1 MLTPTVTQFLA
12 EISNI
17 LSSRDAQKLCSYLVI
32 EPPYAPI
39 YETLRSEVRSS
50 FNSQDGTSAQRLE
63 STCLDKL
70 NSVLTEP
77 EGYAPTWTAFN
88 KFMAQY
94 FIFLRDV
101 DVSNLL
107 TTYELLSE
115 LLQKAN
121 SALTHSTSG
130 VLLLPT
136 VISYSRML
144 SRLAIGLDKQPHLI
158 AHLRS
163 TSSDDGSARETLPE
177 RAANTLRQAFVTCL
191 NDRSG
196 SSASGLDAAGLPEGK
211 KRGIYTIANLC
222 LKILFQCRKIR
233 GAAQIFEN
241 IYNQSPPL
249 RAFGKA
255 ERVTYLYYLGR
266 WSWAN
271 GHFYRAQKALQG
283 AWNEC
288 HARCG
293 RQSRLIAIYLVAANL
308 VCGRFPRREIL
319 DRCEGLQERFEPV
332 CLAIRRGD
340 LVGFRRL
347 LGPESPHYG
356 FFARYRIDLQ
366 IRNRCEVFVWRSMV
380 RKCFLI
386 CGDPGAPENR
396 KAPTL
401 DLNML
406 LAAWRWQE
414 RSYLLQTTGGNGSSN
429 TYVDPDFEGAEG
441 TDLSIDGSV
450 EMFDMTEVISRM
462 TSLIHQDL
470 VNGFLAHKSQ
480 KLAIQGARQKG
491 AVAGGFPSIWKII
504 SSRSSDEVPGWKLEM
519 KTGGALGRGGFGP
532 GQVVNLSGARP
543 VGVS

>member
-1 MLTPTVTQFLA
+1 MLTPTLTQFLS
-12 EISNI
+12 EISGI
-17 LSSRDAQKLCSYLVI
+17 LSNRDAQKLCSYLVI

-63 STCLDKL
+63 STCLGKL
-70 NSVLTEP
+70 ESVLKGA
-77 EGYAPTWTAFN
+77 EGDQTWTAFN
-88 KFMAQY
+88 KFIAQY
-94 FIFLRDV
+94 FFFLRDV
-101 DVSNLL
+101 DVGNLL
-107 TTYELLSE
+107 ATYELLSE

-121 SALTHSTSG
+121 SALKHPGSG

-136 VISYSRML
+136 VVSYSRML

-158 AHLRS
+158 AHLRP
-163 TSSDDGSARETLPE
+163 TASDEGARETLPE
-177 RAANTLRQAFVTCL
+177 RAANTIRDAFVTCL
-191 NDRSG
+191 NDRTG
-196 SSASGLDAAGLPEGK
+196 TGQFGLDSRGQPEGK

-249 RAFGKA
+249 KAFGKA

-271 GHFYRAQKALQG
+271 GHYYRAQKALQG
-283 AWNEC
+283 AWDEC
-288 HARCG
+288 HSRCEK
-293 RQSRLIAIYLVAANL
+293 QMRLIGIYLVAANL
-308 VCGRFPRREIL
+308 VLGRFPKLALL
-319 DRCEGLQERFEPV
+319 DRCPGLRERFEPL
-332 CLAIRRGD
+332 CQAIRKGD

-347 LGPESPHYG
+347 LDPDSPHYA
-356 FFARYRIDLQ
+356 FYSRYRIDLA

-380 RKCFLI
+380 RKCFII
-386 CGDPGAPENR
+386 CGDPGAPEQR

-401 DLNML
+401 DLNFL

-414 RSYLLQTTGGNGSSN
+414 RTYLLQTTGGSDSSN

-441 TDLSIDGSV
+441 IDLTIGDSI
-450 EMFDMTEVISRM
+450 EMFDMASVISRM
-462 TSLIHQDL
+462 SSLIHQDL
-470 VNGFLAHKSQ
+470 VNGYLAHRSQ

-491 AVAGGFPSIWKII
+491 AVAAGFPNMWKII
-504 SSRSSDEVPGWKLEM
+504 SARSSDEVPGWKLEM
-519 KTGGALGRGGFGP
+519 KTGGAFARAAFGP

-543 VGVS
+543 VGAS

>member
-1 MLTPTVTQFLA
+1 MLTPTVTQFLS
-12 EISNI
+12 EISSI
-17 LSSRDAQKLCSYLVI
+17 LTQRDAPKLCSYLVI

-39 YETLRSEVRSS
+39 YETLRSEIRSS
-50 FNSQDGTSAQRLE
+50 FNSQDGTAVARLE
-63 STCLDKL
+63 STCLEKL
-70 NSVLTEP
+70 NSVLTDP
-77 EGYAPTWTAFN
+77 EGNVPTWTAYN

-94 FIFLRDV
+94 FVFLRDV

-121 SALTHSTSG
+121 SALTHSSLG

-136 VISYSRML
+136 VVSYSRML

-163 TSSDDGSARETLPE
+163 TASDEGTRETLPE

-191 NDRSG
+191 NDRTG
-196 SSASGLDAAGLPEGK
+196 TSATGLDSRGQPEGK

-249 RAFGKA
+249 KAFGKA

-271 GHFYRAQKALQG
+271 GHFFRAQKALQG

-288 HARCG
+288 HAQCSK
-293 RQSRLIAIYLVAANL
+293 QSRLIAVYLVAANM
-308 VCGRFPRREIL
+308 VCGRFPKREL
-319 DRCEGLQERFEPV
+319 LERCEGLQERFEPV
-332 CLAIRRGD
+332 CLAIRQGD
-340 LVGFRRL
+340 LVSFRRL
-347 LGPESPHYG
+347 LSPGSPHYD
-356 FFARYRIDLQ
+356 FFSRHRIDLQ
-366 IRNRCEVFVWRSMV
+366 LRNRCETFVWRSMV
-380 RKCFLI
+380 RKCFII
-386 CGDPGAPENR
+386 CGDPGAPELR

-414 RSYLLQTTGGNGSSN
+414 RTYLIQTIGGSGASN
-429 TYVDPDFEGAEG
+429 TYIDPDFEGADG
-441 TDLSIDGSV
+441 IDLTIDNSMD
-450 EMFDMTEVISRM
+450 MFDLTEVISRM

-470 VNGFLAHKSQ
+470 VNGYLAYRSQ

-491 AVAGGFPSIWKII
+491 AMAGGFPSIWKTI
-504 SSRSSDEVPGWKLEM
+504 SARSSDEVPGWKLEM
-519 KTGGALGRGGFGP
+519 KTGGGFARPFGP